1 MATRKTY
8 NKSKYLKKPK
18 AFNVLR
24 VEAESNLSP
33 IQIDTPLSKSPAEL
47 TLDQKQASIGHVAQ
61 LSRCVS
67 NSEKPK
73 FSSQNGDFEIWKIR
87 LDAHLTKLG
96 LDDVINNPNPC
107 PSKNKMVYLELVTLL
122 DNESLQLIATTDTKN
137 DGKRAFEKLTDYYL
151 GNVNART
158 VKAILELNSLKMNPS
173 ENVKQFIARCDLL
186 RTNLIALNLNEG
198 YEKTLVLN
206 TNSALPEKFEIFK
219 TLITTSS
226 VLASWENFKLQ
237 LMNYD
242 CVNNNKPKV
251 NSVMN
256 VENYH
261 QRPKIVHQ
269 RRNQQYKK
277 ILNKQIICFKC
288 NAINDHMT
296 QNCGRIMRNNHQ
308 HFKRNPKMQQPTKG
322 LHNRGN
328 TKQNWNTGNRP
339 WHSHPNSSRP
349 GHQNN
354 FNNYGQQYKG
364 KYNQRA

>member
-1 MATRKTY
+1 MATRKTH
-8 NKSKYLKKPK
+8 NKSKWFNRNNKFHISSSNTILAKPS
-18 AFNVLR
+18 A
-24 VEAESNLSP
+24 
-33 IQIDTPLSKSPAEL
+33 IIDAPLCRSPAEL
-47 TLDQKQASIGHVAQ
+47 TLNQKQASLGHGTQ
-61 LSRCVS
+61 YPHCIS
-67 NSEKPK
+67 NSDKPK
-73 FSSQNGDFEIWKIR
+73 LSSQNGDFEIWTIR
-87 LDAHLTKLG
+87 ADAHFTKLG

-107 PSKNKMVYLELVTLL
+107 PIKNKRLYLELVTLV
-122 DNESLQLIATTDTKN
+122 DNESLQLIATDTKN
-137 DGKRAFEKLTDYYL
+137 DGKRAFEKLSEYHL
-151 GNVNART
+151 GNVNSRT
-158 VKAILELNSLKMNPS
+158 VRALLDLNSLKMNQGES
-173 ENVKQFIARCDLL
+173 VKQFIARCDIL
-186 RTNLIALNLNEG
+186 RTTLIALNLNEG

-296 QNCGRIMRNNHQ
+296 QNCGRIMRNNRQ